1 MSTPE
6 RTLHAVDLAQS
17 WSPSS
22 WRARPAL
29 QLPQYPDAAALELAL
44 AELRQLPPLVTSW
57 EIFALKKQ
65 LAEAQEGKRFLL
77 QGGDCAENFGD
88 CESGTISNRLK
99 VLLQMSLVLVHGLR
113 LPVVRVGRFAG
124 QYAKPRSAD
133 LETRGEVSLPS
144 YRGDVV
150 NGPAFTAEA
159 RVPDPR
165 RMITAHAR
173 SAMTMNFVRALI
185 DGGFADLHHPEYWS
199 LSWVGC
205 SPLAEDYQKMVNS
218 IGDAVRF
225 METLAGVEV
234 HNLNRI
240 DFYTSHEALLLP
252 YEEALTRQVPRQWG
266 WFNLSTHYPWIG
278 MRTAAL
284 DGAHVEYFRGI
295 RNPIA
300 IKVGPSVQPDQ
311 LLRLVEVLNP
321 DDEPGRLTFIHRMG
335 AAQIADRLPPL
346 LDAVR
351 RDGRRVLWVCDA
363 MHGNTESTANGYKT
377 RRFANIL
384 SEVEQSF
391 DLHAAAG
398 TRLGGVHLELTG
410 EDVTECTGGARE
422 LTEVDLE
429 RAYRSSVDPRLNYEQ
444 SLEIAMAIVRKQGQR
459 SGDAST

>member
-1 MSTPE
+1 
-6 RTLHAVDLAQS
+6 
-17 WSPSS
+17 
-22 WRARPAL
+22 
-29 QLPQYPDAAALELAL
+29 
-44 AELRQLPPLVTSW
+44 
-57 EIFALKKQ
+57 
-65 LAEAQEGKRFLL
+65 
-77 QGGDCAENFGD
+77 
-88 CESGTISNRLK
+88 
-99 VLLQMSLVLVHGLR
+99 MSLVLVHGLK

-133 LETRGEVSLPS
+133 TETIDGVTLPC
-144 YRGDVV
+144 YRGDMV
-150 NGPAFTAEA
+150 NAPAFTEA
-159 RVPDPR
+159 ARIPDPR
-165 RMITAHAR
+165 RMVRAHAR

-185 DGGFADLHHPEYWS
+185 DGGFADLHHPEYWN

-205 SPLAEDYQKMVNS
+205 SPLAGEYQEMVNS

-225 METLAGVEV
+225 METLAGVQV

-252 YEEALTRQVPRQWG
+252 YEEAQTRQVPRQRG

-300 IKVGPSVQPDQ
+300 VKVGPSVSPDQ
-311 LLRLVEVLNP
+311 LLRLVDVLNP

-335 AAQIADRLPPL
+335 AAQIADKLPPL

-384 SEVEQSF
+384 AEVEQSF

-398 TRLGGVHLELTG
+398 TRLGGVHLEMTG

-422 LTEVDLE
+422 LTEVDLG

-444 SLEIAMAIVRKQGQR
+444 SLEIAMAIVRKRGARR
-459 SGDAST
+459 SGG